1 MRFHKENVLGVLIDV
16 QERLFPHIHQH
27 QYLAERIAILIQ
39 GLKILEIP
47 LMMTEQYVKG
57 LGKTIP
63 ELQKH
68 TKGVECFEKI
78 TFSCCG
84 NEDFIEALIQTKKKE
99 IILFGIETH
108 VCVQQTFL
116 DMLNRGLTVIIVADC
131 VSSRKQYDK
140 EIALERMRQE
150 GARITT
156 REALL
161 FELCQTAGTDSFK
174 QISKLV
180 K

>member
-1 MRFHKENVLGVLIDV
+1 MRFHRENSAGVLIDV
-16 QERLFPHIHQH
+16 QERLFPHIFEHDQ
-27 QYLAERIAILIQ
+27 LSNRIEILMQ
-39 GLKILEIP
+39 GLKALDVPILA
-47 LMMTEQYVKG
+47 TEQYVKG
-57 LGKTIP
+57 LGSTIP
-63 ELQKH
+63 NIKQHMEGISAH
-68 TKGVECFEKI
+68 EKM

-84 NEDFIEALIQTKKKE
+84 NDDFMDELVKSGKKE

-108 VCVQQTFL
+108 VCVLQTTI
-116 DMLNRGLTVIIVADC
+116 DMINRGLRVVVVADC

-150 GARITT
+150 GASISTS
-156 REALL
+156 ESIL
-161 FELCQTAGTDSFK
+161 FELCREAGSDTFK